1 MTEEMIELYKSL
13 STDDKNNELNMLIYK
28 LNEIINQLL
37 KQNNVDFE
45 DLVNANNYDS
55 IKQKLDTED
64 DKLLYF
70 FEELWN
76 IKNKVLLMLLNNEI
90 SA

>member
-1 MTEEMIELYKSL
+1 MTEEMIELYKGL
-13 STDDKNNELNMLIYK
+13 STSDKRNELSLLIFK
-28 LNEIINQLL
+28 LDEIINQLL
-37 KQNNVDFE
+37 SQNKVEFD
-45 DLVNANNYDS
+45 DLDAIKSYDS
-55 IKQKLDTED
+55 IKQNLDTED

-90 SA
+90 SG

>member
-1 MTEEMIELYKSL
+1 MTKEMIELYKSL

>member
-1 MTEEMIELYKSL
+1 MIEEMIELYKSL

>member
-45 DLVNANNYDS
+45 DLVNVNNYDS
-55 IKQKLDTED
+55 IKQKIDTED